1 MTDGSLA
8 SRDCGSASRKRM
20 LNLKGREA
28 SGRDLPCRGRLGR
41 VGGWG
46 WNVPV
51 LGRWPYPVCIVV
63 PFVSL
68 LSSVIGSRREPARKG
83 GAEGG
88 WGCWAGL
95 LRSGGASG
103 GGGESKILPRLW
115 PAPPSSPVKHS
126 SSLFRADV
134 TPSCHSRLS
143 G

>member
-1 MTDGSLA
+1 M
-8 SRDCGSASRKRM
+8 
-20 LNLKGREA
+20 
-28 SGRDLPCRGRLGR
+28 
-41 VGGWG
+41 GGWG

-51 LGRWPYPVCIVV
+51 LGRWSYPVCIVV

-103 GGGESKILPRLW
+103 GGGRVKYSPGFGLRLPPRL
-115 PAPPSSPVKHS
+115 SSIRVHCSGLMSLPV
-126 SSLFRADV
+126 V
-134 TPSCHSRLS
+134 TVASPGDNVGLGGGTKDRS
-143 G
+143 GHTYRQR